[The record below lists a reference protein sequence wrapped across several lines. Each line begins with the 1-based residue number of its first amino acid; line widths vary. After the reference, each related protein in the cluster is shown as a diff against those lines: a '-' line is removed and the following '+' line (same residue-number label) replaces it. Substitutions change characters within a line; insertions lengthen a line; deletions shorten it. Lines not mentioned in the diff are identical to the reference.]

1 MVIIT
6 CASCL
11 FLKAVLKL
19 HLSMRCKAVTCRQVN
34 SPQILAPG
42 HVPTVA
48 VGNIAKE
55 LLVPA
60 KRAEQLRRK
69 FVFRLKIV
77 GEGVRIAYPRNF
89 EARFVEFC
97 PQLQVM

>member
-1 MVIIT
+1 MVIIA
-6 CASCL
+6 CACCL

-60 KRAEQLRRK
+60 KRAEELWRK
-69 FVFRLKIV
+69 FIFRLKIV
-77 GEGVRIAYPRNF
+77 GEGVRIAHSRNF
-89 EARFVEFC
+89 EARLVKFR
-97 PQLQVM
+97 P